1 MRRFFPKMLLFV
13 LAACFATITNAQVNY
28 YSLSGATDFASPA
41 SWTTDATGA
50 TSVAPPA
57 ALSNADNFIILSGSA
72 MTLNADATVRQLSV
86 SGSLS
91 VGANILYVERAT
103 GNQATMDMNGSGSL
117 NLSGG
122 AIRVKGSVWFNG
134 TSSFIQSGGEL
145 YIDGNSGT
153 TGAGTNPTRA
163 LLGLASSTPINIT
176 GGSWTFPDPQGNT
189 STAGGVGECVFYNNS
204 ISYNLPAAH
213 VLNFGDGVS
222 TSNGGTTNGFRTNL
236 WWSSG
241 YLRLGSMVVNG
252 VNSATNRHSTHAYT
266 PAINGDLTVL
276 SGECRFT
283 TAYVAGNI
291 NVNSGAILTVG
302 TLYLAATNVG
312 TSTGNAF
319 SGNAQTITNNGTI
332 KSAATAV
339 ANLNITNLFIA
350 NNNAAG
356 ITLNCP
362 LNVGSLTWSTSP
374 GNPQGILNTTATN
387 RLRVVGSA
395 GTGITASTLST
406 VTTSGSTGDNDAFVR
421 GPLEITFGT
430 GYSSSA
436 NITGFPV
443 GASSF
448 NPFSLTGITGAPS
461 LATTIRVEAFDS
473 NSGTPAS
480 GIGPLPSKRWDLS
493 ILGTNSFNAGGF
505 RVRLSDVAVSGS
517 NLVLGS
523 STAGGSYA
531 AVGGSATFTGSP
543 SATYNVSSIATSSN
557 ITALNLAGSYSFG
570 DSTAPPSCAAPT
582 APAVGATVT
591 VNPTLTWSAGT
602 GASSYDIYVSTTSP
616 AYDPANPAS
625 NLVTNV
631 TTLSYIYNI
640 SAAGTYYWAVV
651 AKNLYGS
658 ASGCTES
665 SFVASAPGCPTLTAP
680 SAAATNVVRNPTF
693 TWTAPTGGATGYD
706 LYLSTTSP
714 AFDPANPANNL
725 VVNQAGT
732 SYTYPTLLPAN
743 QLYYWVVV
751 AKNTFSSA
759 TGCAEGQF
767 TTGTLLGYCVPTT
780 TYGCVD
786 GDVIARVQ
794 LNTLDNNSGTG
805 CPSSSP
811 LGCNTSNCTNF
822 GGYSDYRSNPALTT
836 TLNAGTTYQCKV
848 WAGQYSEG
856 YAAWIDFNSDG
867 VFDNATE
874 RLGYTTTSPA
884 GSGQVGVLGG
894 SATFPLSLPCNP
906 VPGTYTLRVRAMY
919 ATSGSSITPCGN
931 NSYGEVEDYVVTVA
945 PPPPCPQPSAL
956 TEAVSTPSWSSRTFN
971 WNTGCVETEWDILV
985 QTAGST
991 PPDTSSIPTHPGV
1004 TAKPYTATGLPNNTA
1019 QEVWV
1024 RAVCGAG
1031 VYSDWV
1037 GPVTFTTPVAPPDC
1051 PTLLT
1056 PLDMATAVP
1065 VGTPLTWA
1073 APTTGGA
1080 VANYKI
1086 YTDVSLP
1093 ATPTAT
1099 VGSTVFS
1106 YGPVTTYSTTYVW
1119 QVIASNSTGDATGCP
1134 TFTYTTD
1141 TLTAPPCVSM
1151 TFPANASIG
1160 VVKNPTFT
1168 WTSNSGAAGYKVYL
1182 STTPGAY
1189 SPLAPTANLIADVT
1203 TTSYTVTTGLASN
1216 TMFYWVVIP
1225 YNVKGDAVGCTE
1237 NSFET
1242 GVLVAY
1248 CAPQTTAGCTDSD
1261 VIGRVQLN
1269 TLDNTTNN
1277 SCPSGTLGYHD
1288 FRNNPTLTT
1297 TLNAGTT
1304 YQCKIWPDRWTEDYA
1319 AWIDF
1324 NDNGIF
1330 ETSERLGYTTTSATG
1345 SGTYGVL
1352 GNPVTF
1358 PLSLPCNPPVGVHS
1372 MRVRCGYGTAG
1383 INIDPCAPIYYSETE
1398 DYAITVA
1405 PPPPCP
1411 QPKSQVISN
1420 VTKSSA
1426 DFTWAAGCLEN
1437 EWDVH
1442 IQPASG
1448 ITPTT
1453 TISNPGVTVT
1463 NVSFTGLTGSTQYE
1477 VWVRAICSP
1486 GVTSDWVGPF
1496 TFSTLLEEDEPCGAV
1511 QLVLNAPPVCSDNTP
1526 ATAGANEPAGI
1537 GNCSAANNTVWY
1549 KFTAVTAGEYRIV
1562 TSNPTTGTPLLYSWI
1577 MLLQVS
1583 NACGA
1588 PTFTDVVACT
1598 VGCNGTAGNVS
1609 TIVVNNLQPGEY
1621 YVYIDG
1627 VSGSFGKFCINVD
1640 YIAPPVVNAK
1650 VLLGNASATGIMPNY
1665 FTDPANSF
1673 PNFPVTDP
1681 YATAQFNST
1690 FVHVPGGPAAATTP
1704 AVLAQTGNNAI
1715 VDWVFVQLRQGTSG
1729 ATTVVRTAA
1738 GLLQADGDIVDMDGV
1753 SPLGFPGL
1761 TPGNYFVTVRHRNHL
1776 GFRTDADVPVSP
1788 TTAPLN
1794 FTDGSTLLYGSFPVT
1809 NASGS
1814 TTLWVMNA
1822 GDANS
1827 DGSVDATDTVVW
1839 ETYNG
1844 LFDNYYYN
1852 SDYNLDGSVDAIDTI
1867 EWERNNGKYEEL
1879 D

>member
-13 LAACFATITNAQVNY
+13 FVLCFATIANAQVNY

-41 SWTTDATGA
+41 SWTTDVTGA

-57 ALSNADNFIILSGSA
+57 ALSNADNFIILSGAA

-86 SGSLS
+86 SGSLN
-91 VGANILYVERAT
+91 VGSNTLYVERST

-134 TSSFIQSGGEL
+134 SSSFIQSGGDL

-153 TGAGTNPTRA
+153 TGAGTNPARA
-163 LLGLASSTPINIT
+163 LLGLASSTAMNIS

-189 STAGGVGECVFYNNS
+189 STAAGITECIYYNSSLN
-204 ISYNLPAAH
+204 YNLPAAH
-213 VLNFGDGVS
+213 VINFGDGVS
-222 TSNGGTTNGFRTNL
+222 TSNGGSTNGFRTNL

-241 YLRLGSMVVNG
+241 YLRLGSLVCNA
-252 VNSATNRHSTHAYT
+252 VNSATNRFSTHYYT
-266 PAINGDLTVL
+266 AAINGDLTVI

-283 TAYVAGNI
+283 TTYVAGNI
-291 NVNSGAILTVG
+291 TVNSGATLTVG
-302 TLYLAATNVG
+302 SLYLAATNVG
-312 TSTGNAF
+312 TSSGNAF
-319 SGNAQTITNNGTI
+319 STNAQTITNNGTI
-332 KSAATAV
+332 KSAASPV
-339 ANLNITNLFIA
+339 ANLQIANLYIA

-356 ITLNCP
+356 ITLNSP
-362 LNVGSLTWSTSP
+362 LNIGFLGWSTSP
-374 GNPQGILNTTATN
+374 GNPQGIINTTATN
-387 RLRVVGSA
+387 RLRIVNTN
-395 GTGITASTLST
+395 GTGVTASVLST
-406 VTTSGSTGDNDAFVR
+406 ATTSGTTGDNDAFVR
-421 GPLEITFGT
+421 GPLEITLGT
-430 GYSSSA
+430 AFSASA
-436 NITGFPV
+436 NIVGFPV

-448 NPFSLTGITGAPS
+448 NPLSLTGITGAPS

-473 NSGTPAS
+473 NTGTPGS
-480 GIGPLPSKRWDLS
+480 GISPLPSKRWDLA
-493 ILGTNSFNAGGF
+493 IVGTNSFNAGGF
-505 RVRLSDVAVSGS
+505 KVRVSDAAISGS

-523 STAGGSYA
+523 STAGGTYS
-531 AVGGSATFTGSP
+531 AVGGAATFSASP
-543 SATYNVSSIATSSN
+543 SATYNVSSITTSSN
-557 ITALNLAGSYSFG
+557 ITALNLSGSYSYG
-570 DSTAPPSCAAPT
+570 DSTAPPSCATLT
-582 APAVGATVT
+582 APANASSVT

-602 GASSYDIYVSTTSP
+602 GASSYDLYISTTSP
-616 AYDPANPAS
+616 AYDPANPAN
-625 NLVTNV
+625 NLITNV
-631 TTLSYIYNI
+631 TSLSYVFNI
-640 SAAGTYYWAVV
+640 SAAGTYYWTVV

-658 ASGCTES
+658 ATGCAEN
-665 SFVASAPGCPTLTAP
+665 SFTATAP
-680 SAAATNVVRNPTF
+680 ACATMTSPAAAALNVVRNPTF
-693 TWTAPTGGATGYD
+693 TWTAPTGGASGYD

-714 AFDPANPANNL
+714 AYDPANPANNL
-725 VVNQAGT
+725 VVNQTGT
-732 SYTYPTLLPAN
+732 TYVYPTLLPAN

-751 AKNTFSSA
+751 ARNSYSSA
-759 TGCAEGQF
+759 VACAEGQF

-780 TYGCVD
+780 TYGCAD

-805 CPSSSP
+805 CPSSVP
-811 LGCNTSNCTNF
+811 LGCGVGSCTNY

-836 TLNAGTTYQCKV
+836 TLNAGSTYQCKV

-856 YAAWIDFNSDG
+856 YAAWIDFNNDG

-874 RLGYTTTSPA
+874 RLGYTTTAPA
-884 GSGQVGVLGG
+884 GSGVVGQLGG

-919 ATSGSSITPCGN
+919 ATAGSAITPCGN
-931 NSYGEVEDYVVTVA
+931 NSYGEVEDYAVTVA

-971 WNTGCVETEWDILV
+971 WNTGCVETEWDLLV
-985 QTAGST
+985 QAAGATPPTAAST
-991 PPDTSSIPTHPGV
+991 PTNPGV
-1004 TAKPYTATGLPNNTA
+1004 TTRPYTATGLPNNTA

-1051 PTLLT
+1051 ATLLS
-1056 PLDMATAVP
+1056 PPDLATAVAL
-1065 VGTPLTWA
+1065 GTPLTWS

-1080 VANYKI
+1080 VANYKV
-1086 YTDVSLP
+1086 YVGTSLP
-1093 ATPTAT
+1093 STPTAT
-1099 VGSTVFS
+1099 LGSTVFTYS
-1106 YGPVTTYSTTYVW
+1106 PAGTYSTTYVW

-1141 TLTAPPCVSM
+1141 TLTAPPCVAM
-1151 TFPANASIG
+1151 TFPANAAVN

-1168 WTSNSGAAGYKVYL
+1168 WSANSGATGYKLYL
-1182 STTPGAY
+1182 STTTGAY
-1189 SPLAPTANLIADVT
+1189 NPQAPTLNLLADVT
-1203 TTSYTVTTGLASN
+1203 TTSFTVATALASN
-1216 TMFYWVVIP
+1216 TTYYWVVIP
-1225 YNVKGDAVGCTE
+1225 YNSKGDASGCVE
-1237 NSFET
+1237 NTFDT

-1277 SCPSGTLGYHD
+1277 SCPSGTAGYSD
-1288 FRNNPTLTT
+1288 YRTNPTLTT

-1304 YQCKIWPDRWTEDYA
+1304 YQCKIWPDRWSEDYA

-1324 NDNGIF
+1324 NDNGVF
-1330 ETSERLGYTTTSATG
+1330 ETSERLGYTTTSAIG

-1352 GNPVTF
+1352 GTPVVF

-1411 QPKSQVISN
+1411 QPSAPLVSN

-1426 DFTWAAGCLEN
+1426 DFSWTKGCLET
-1437 EWDVH
+1437 EWDLH

-1453 TISNPGVTVT
+1453 TISNPSVTVT
-1463 NVSFTGLTGSTQYE
+1463 NATFTGLTGSTQYE
-1477 VWVRAICSP
+1477 IWVRGICSA
-1486 GVTSDWVGPF
+1486 GVTSDWVGPI

-1511 QLVLNAPPVCSDNTP
+1511 QLVLNAPAVCSDNTP
-1526 ATAGANEPAGI
+1526 ATAGNNEPSGI
-1537 GNCSAANNTVWY
+1537 LNCSAANNTVWY
-1549 KFTAVTAGEYRIV
+1549 KFTATNQGEYRII
-1562 TSNPTTGTPLLYSWI
+1562 TSNPTVGTPLLYSWI
-1577 MLLQVS
+1577 MLLQVTNPCTGPS
-1583 NACGA
+1583 
-1588 PTFTDVVACT
+1588 FTDVVACT
-1598 VGCNGTAGNVS
+1598 VGCNGTPGNVN
-1609 TIVVNNLQPGEY
+1609 TLTVNNLQAGEY

-1627 VSGSFGKFCINVD
+1627 VSGSFGKFCINVE
-1640 YIAPPVVNAK
+1640 YIAPPIVNAK
-1650 VLLGNASATGIMPNY
+1650 VLLGNSSPTGTMPNY
-1665 FTDPANSF
+1665 FTDPNNSF

-1681 YATAQFNST
+1681 YSTAQFNSN
-1690 FVHVPGGPAAATTP
+1690 FVHVPGGPAAATTA
-1704 AVLAQTGNNAI
+1704 AVLSQTGNNAI
-1715 VDWVFVQLRQGTSG
+1715 VDWVFVQLRQGASG

-1761 TPGNYFVTVRHRNHL
+1761 TPGDYYVTVRHRNHL
-1776 GFRTDADVPVSP
+1776 GFRTDGTVSISP
-1788 TTAPLN
+1788 TTPALN
-1794 FTDGSTLLYGSFPVT
+1794 FTDGSALLYGSFPVT
-1809 NASGS
+1809 NAAGS

-1839 ETYNG
+1839 ETFNG
-1844 LFDNYYYN
+1844 LFDNYNYN
-1852 SDYNLDGSVDAIDTI
+1852 SDYNLDGSVDAIDTVD
-1867 EWERNNGKYEEL
+1867 WERNNGKYEEL